1 MKHIFIIMLVIIG
14 LIITSESNGYSQTHD
29 TELYRLGINDI
40 ISIKVQGHEDLSF
53 TTPISIDGTIS
64 FPNLGSVYVK
74 DKTLAEVEEEI
85 TRKLAAGYIKSP
97 VVSISLHQ
105 SSSKRVYMHGELG
118 RTGAIPFEKDMTVVI
133 ALSLA
138 GGIRDSALYG
148 KVIVRRAGGGRS
160 GYKTIGE
167 SALNKGIIKNKN
179 VEDMLLRSDD
189 IIIVERSKTIFV
201 QGEIVAPGRLELEDG
216 MTVLR
221 ALSMA
226 GNIRDSGLYG
236 KVKVRR
242 IVEGGGGYKTVG
254 ESGLHKGNIKNK
266 DIEDML
272 LQPDDIVIVE
282 RSETFFIQGEV
293 NRAGQYILEDDMT
306 VSRAIAVAGGISE
319 KDGLYGKVKVR
330 RKRGGGEFGYETVG
344 ESGLKKGIIK
354 RNDIED
360 MLLQPDDIVNI
371 ERNETVFVAGEVT
384 LPGQYVLEDEMTVSR
399 SITLA
404 GGIKDAGQYGKV
416 KVRRKREDGPGFNDM
431 EIDIKGIIDGTVQ
444 EDMLLKPDDIVIVER
459 SKEFL
464 MYGEVNKVGVF
475 PLEKDITV
483 MKALTMAGGL
493 TKWGSESRVKVLRK
507 TGDGKKLEII
517 NVNINEVL
525 KGNAEADMNL
535 QPDDI
540 VMVSTRMF

>member
-1 MKHIFIIMLVIIG
+1 MKHIFIIALIFVSSVATQISIG
-14 LIITSESNGYSQTHD
+14 YPQTHN
-29 TELYRLGINDI
+29 ELYKLGINDVI
-40 ISIKVQGHEDLSF
+40 TIKVQGHEDLSF
-53 TTPISIDGTIS
+53 STPISIDGTIS
-64 FPNLGSVYVK
+64 FPNLGSIYVK

-85 TRKLAAGYIKSP
+85 TKKLAAGYIKSP
-97 VVSISLHQ
+97 VVTISLHQ

-118 RTGAIPFEKDMTVVI
+118 RTGAIPFEKDMTVVM
-133 ALSLA
+133 ALSFA
-138 GGIRDSALYG
+138 GGIRDTGLYG
-148 KVIVRRAGGGRS
+148 KVIVRRAGEGRS

-167 SALNKGIIKNKN
+167 SGLNKGIIKNKN
-179 VEDMLLRSDD
+179 IEDMLLKSDD
-189 IIIVERSKTIFV
+189 IVIVERSKTVFL
-201 QGEIVAPGRLELEDG
+201 QGEIVTAGRLELEDG

-242 IVEGGGGYKTVG
+242 IMEGGSGYRTAG

-293 NRAGQYILEDDMT
+293 NRAGQVILEDDMT
-306 VSRAIAVAGGISE
+306 VSRAIAVAGGITD
-319 KDGLYGKVKVR
+319 KGGLYGKVKVK
-330 RKRGGGEFGYETVG
+330 RKRGVEFGYETVG
-344 ESGLKKGIIK
+344 ESGLNKGIIK

-360 MLLQPDDIVNI
+360 MLLQPDDIVTV

-416 KVRRKREDGPGFNDM
+416 KVRRMREDGPGFNDM

-444 EDMLLKPDDIVIVER
+444 DDLLLKPDDIVIVER

-464 MYGEVNKVGVF
+464 MYGEVNRVGVF

-507 TGDGKKLEII
+507 TGDGKRLEII

-540 VMVSTRMF
+540 VMVSTRIF

>member
-1 MKHIFIIMLVIIG
+1 MLVIIG
-14 LIITSESNGYSQTHD
+14 LVITQLSVGYAQK
-29 TELYRLGINDI
+29 TELYKLGINDVI
-40 ISIKVQGHEDLSF
+40 NIKVEGHDDLSF
-53 TTPISIDGTIS
+53 LSHISIDGTIS
-64 FPNLGSVYVK
+64 FPNLGSIYVK
-74 DKTLAEVEEEI
+74 DRTLAEVEEEI
-85 TRKLAAGYIKSP
+85 TRKLAAGYIKHP
-97 VVSISLHQ
+97 VVTISLMQ
-105 SSSKRVYMHGELG
+105 TSSKRVYIHGEVGL
-118 RTGAIPFEKDMTVVI
+118 TGAIPFEKDMTVVM

-138 GGIRDSALYG
+138 RGIRDTGLYG
-148 KVIVRRAGGGRS
+148 TVKVRRAEGRGGYR
-160 GYKTIGE
+160 TIGE
-167 SALNKGIIKNKN
+167 SGLYKGVIKNKN
-179 VEDMLLRSDD
+179 IEDMLLRSDD
-189 IIIVERSKTIFV
+189 IVIVERSKTIFL
-201 QGEIVAPGRLELEDG
+201 QGEIVSPGRLELEDG

-242 IVEGGGGYKTVG
+242 IVGPGGGYKTVG

-272 LQPDDIVIVE
+272 LQPDDIVILE

-293 NRAGQYILEDDMT
+293 NKAGQYILEDDMT
-306 VSRAIAVAGGISE
+306 VSRAIAVAGGIIDKS
-319 KDGLYGKVKVR
+319 GLYGKIKVR
-330 RKRGGGEFGYETVG
+330 RKRVAEFGYETVG
-344 ESGLKKGIIK
+344 DSGLKKGIIK

-360 MLLQPDDIVNI
+360 MLLQPDDIVI
-371 ERNETVFVAGEVT
+371 VERNETVFVAGEVT
-384 LPGQYVLEDEMTVSR
+384 VPGQYVLEDEMTVSR

-416 KVRRKREDGPGFNDM
+416 KLRRMRQDGPGFDDM

-444 EDMLLKPDDIVIVER
+444 DDLLLQPDDIVIVER

-464 MYGEVNKVGVF
+464 MYGEVNRVGVF

-507 TGDGKKLEII
+507 TADDTKIERIT
-517 NVNINEVL
+517 VNINDVL
-525 KGNAEADMNL
+525 KGHPEADILLKPN
-535 QPDDI
+535 DI
-540 VMVSTRMF
+540 VVVSSGIL

>member
-1 MKHIFIIMLVIIG
+1 MKQVFSITIVIII
-14 LIITSESNGYSQTHD
+14 LVMTQITIGYSQTNSAG
-29 TELYRLGINDI
+29 LYKLGINDVI
-40 ISIKVQGHEDLSF
+40 NIKVQGHEDLSF

-64 FPNLGSVYVK
+64 FPNLGSIYVK

-97 VVSISLHQ
+97 VVTIYLHQ
-105 SSSKRVYMHGELG
+105 SSSKRVYIHGELG
-118 RTGAIPFEKDMTVVI
+118 RTGAIPFEKDMTVVM

-138 GGIRDSALYG
+138 GGIRDTGLYG
-148 KVIVRRAGGGRS
+148 TVKVRRAGEGRS

-167 SALNKGIIKNKN
+167 SGLDKGIIKNKN
-179 VEDMLLRSDD
+179 IEDMLLKSDD
-189 IIIVERSKTIFV
+189 IVIVERSNTIFV
-201 QGEIVAPGRLELEDG
+201 QGEIVTSGRLELEDG

-226 GNIRDSGLYG
+226 GSIRESGLYG

-242 IVEGGGGYKTVG
+242 IVEGSKGYKTVG

-266 DIEDML
+266 AIEDML
-272 LQPDDIVIVE
+272 LQPDDILIVE

-293 NRAGQYILEDDMT
+293 SKAGQYILEDDMT
-306 VSRAIAVAGGISE
+306 VSRAIAVAGGITD
-319 KDGLYGKVKVR
+319 KGGLYGKVKVK
-330 RKRGGGEFGYETVG
+330 RKRGVEFGYETVG

-354 RNDIED
+354 REDIED
-360 MLLQPDDIVNI
+360 MLLQPDDIVTV

-416 KVRRKREDGPGFNDM
+416 KVRRMREDGPGFNDM

-444 EDMLLKPDDIVIVER
+444 DDLLLKPDDIVIVER

-507 TGDGKKLEII
+507 TGDGKRLEII

-540 VMVSTRMF
+540 VMVSTRIF